1 MSTYTLVINDKKI
14 GKIMI
19 RSNDDVTADSA
30 NINVQD
36 PINYGT
42 TEIFSEGSTNTKGIG
57 IYVTASAYTKQ

>member
-1 MSTYTLVINDKKI
+1 MMINDKKI

-36 PINYGT
+36 PITYGT
-42 TEIFSEGSTNTKGIG
+42 TDVFSEGSTNTKGI
-57 IYVTASAYTKQ
+57 